1 MFVFF
6 ETVPPNK
13 EGRKGVRTLY
23 PPYRIRKM
31 ASINSTQMFGSL
43 GGLVG
48 NMLPL
53 NSLNK

>member
-31 ASINSTQMFGSL
+31 VSINSTQMLGSL